1 MAKIKNACY
10 SPEDH
15 VAETPED
22 DDAAAAF
29 LRALA
34 GQARPEITLTAGM
47 RQWVSFLKQQLGNG
61 VLCTFPHDLFE
72 LLGSDPAYAEA
83 LVDADSP
90 GFELDNE
97 TLKAGLGLGRA
108 RDGTP

>member
-1 MAKIKNACY
+1 M
-10 SPEDH
+10 
-15 VAETPED
+15 V
-22 DDAAAAF
+22 
-29 LRALA
+29 
-34 GQARPEITLTAGM
+34 
-47 RQWVSFLKQQLGNG
+47 
-61 VLCTFPHDLFE
+61 FE